1 MRKIFTFATLGL
13 LLTAL
18 CFTALLQSTKF
29 TSVKASSIVAVEDGE
44 YENGT
49 IMIENSA
56 CLIRYNWVNVS
67 GTQVVNYV
75 LYTNSDYPYPTPV
88 VSLVGQFF
96 QLADGTK
103 VSVVSALDKMELYK
117 DANGD
122 GIPQANFTSGE
133 SEILYYAYVNMS
145 DSYNIS
151 PIERMVEGDVP
162 HYEWGFTYA
171 NVYAY
176 LLNATVSSGV
186 VAKLTF
192 EHITIGYDFSVEN
205 NVSYLKTNFDIGKV
219 TSIDVFD
226 SSQLSLDG
234 LSLALLYPT
243 GAHTSKPYS
252 TYVGDLLFN
261 STISNETAVNLGLAR
276 VVVGTMKAYDF
287 VFGGN
292 YTLIR
297 GQNNETY
304 ELKTEAASLSS
315 VPINTYGSVV
325 WQTSFFRDNLNLGDL
340 FGDSPPD
347 ISVDYNESSLIYRIC
362 FPVWDG
368 MQVQND
374 PVYVGYLFSSVEIP
388 EISSTMIVPLMIMV
402 TALLV
407 VVAAKKRKFN
417 LTKRK

>member
-145 DSYNIS
+145 DSYNTE
-151 PIERMVEGDVP
+151 PYRKNGRRRR
-162 HYEWGFTYA
+162 
-171 NVYAY
+171 
-176 LLNATVSSGV
+176 
-186 VAKLTF
+186 
-192 EHITIGYDFSVEN
+192 
-205 NVSYLKTNFDIGKV
+205 
-219 TSIDVFD
+219 
-226 SSQLSLDG
+226 
-234 LSLALLYPT
+234 PT
-243 GAHTSKPYS
+243 
-252 TYVGDLLFN
+252 L
-261 STISNETAVNLGLAR
+261 
-276 VVVGTMKAYDF
+276 
-287 VFGGN
+287 
-292 YTLIR
+292 
-297 GQNNETY
+297 
-304 ELKTEAASLSS
+304 
-315 VPINTYGSVV
+315 
-325 WQTSFFRDNLNLGDL
+325 
-340 FGDSPPD
+340 
-347 ISVDYNESSLIYRIC
+347 
-362 FPVWDG
+362 
-368 MQVQND
+368 
-374 PVYVGYLFSSVEIP
+374 
-388 EISSTMIVPLMIMV
+388 
-402 TALLV
+402 
-407 VVAAKKRKFN
+407 
-417 LTKRK
+417 

>member
-1 MRKIFTFATLGL
+1 L
-13 LLTAL
+13 
-18 CFTALLQSTKF
+18 
-29 TSVKASSIVAVEDGE
+29 AVEDGE

-56 CLIRYNWVNVS
+56 CLIRYIWVNVS

-96 QLADGTK
+96 QLADGTR

-219 TSIDVFD
+219 TSLDVFD

>member
-1 MRKIFTFATLGL
+1 MRKLLTFATLGL

-18 CFTALLQSTKF
+18 CFPALLQSTKF
-29 TSVKASSIVAVEDGE
+29 TSVKASSILAVEDGE

-96 QLADGTK
+96 QLADGTR

>member
-1 MRKIFTFATLGL
+1 MRKLLTFATLGL

-18 CFTALLQSTKF
+18 CFPALLQSTKF
-29 TSVKASSIVAVEDGE
+29 TSVKASSILAVEDGE

-56 CLIRYNWVNVS
+56 CLIRYIWVNVS

-96 QLADGTK
+96 QLADGTR

-219 TSIDVFD
+219 TSLDVFD

-417 LTKRK
+417 LTKTK

>member
-374 PVYVGYLFSSVEIP
+374 PVYVGYLFSSVEVP

>member
-1 MRKIFTFATLGL
+1 MRKLLTFATLGL
-13 LLTAL
+13 LLTAS
-18 CFTALLQSTKF
+18 CFPALLQSTKF
-29 TSVKASSIVAVEDGE
+29 TSVKASSILAVEDGE

-56 CLIRYNWVNVS
+56 CLIRYIWVNVS

-96 QLADGTK
+96 QLADGTR

-243 GAHTSKPYS
+243 GTYTSKPYS

-261 STISNETAVNLGLAR
+261 STISNETAVNLALAQ

-292 YTLIR
+292 YTLVR
-297 GQNNETY
+297 GQTNETY

-315 VPINTYGSVV
+315 VPINIYGSVV
-325 WQTSFFRDNLNLGDL
+325 WQASFFRDNLNLGDL

>member
-1 MRKIFTFATLGL
+1 MRKLLTFATLGL

-18 CFTALLQSTKF
+18 CFPALLQSTKF
-29 TSVKASSIVAVEDGE
+29 TSVKASSILAVEDGE

-56 CLIRYNWVNVS
+56 CLIRYIWVNVS

-96 QLADGTK
+96 QLADGTR

-219 TSIDVFD
+219 TSLDVFD